1 MVYFLCWCLALSTL
15 SFFLM
20 LYDKRAS
27 KRRKRRRI
35 RERTLLLL
43 TVGGG
48 GLGTWIAMRVFHHK
62 TRHTSF
68 RIMAPVSSIGWTVL
82 ALYLLDRGIL

>member
-1 MVYFLCWCLALSTL
+1 MSWCIALSAL

-48 GLGTWIAMRVFHHK
+48 GLGTWLAMKAFRHK
-62 TRHTSF
+62 TRHNSF
-68 RIMAPVSSIGWTVL
+68 RVLAPVSSIVWVIL
-82 ALYLLDRGIL
+82 ALYLLDRGVL